1 MKQLGSFRR
10 GRMITALAMVF
21 TSVVVWG
28 IPEATYMESRQLDDG
43 GNRIVI
49 RSGATERT
57 FELVSG
63 VVPGLH
69 PDEGPG
75 TVRPHHVV
83 DWNGQWWVF
92 GGELA
97 CGRHAGVWKWN
108 PDSVAWERVI
118 AEGTAPDPRFDYVVW
133 QDGGKAVWC
142 SLGEQLEAWEFDLAS
157 GRWER
162 GLHGG
167 AFEASSTAL
176 FVLDDYVVWAAG
188 DQDLVV
194 LRKADGW
201 VAEFPSDA
209 WAGHLMQAAS
219 GAVVRTAAG
228 NVLEFGQDE
237 HRLNRYDYGEKVRF
251 ADFRSPGEMGAVGPS
266 NERGTESLELPWV
279 LLVLSWVGFGGW
291 VWYQRNAQP
300 APSPSDPRP
309 KEAVSLPASSVAS
322 IAHWSEPLRS
332 LVLSSKRS
340 YTAVE
345 LDVLWNIHNI
355 ESPETL
361 RAKRSRIIQG
371 VNTEFNLL
379 YGYDLVRRKRD
390 DNDRRKVLYHVAALP
405 PNLAKSLQRD
415 GVHEFH
421 ADNGSDGS
429 DRVTE
434 DGE

>member
-1 MKQLGSFRR
+1 MKQLGSLRR
-10 GRMITALAMVF
+10 GRLITALVMVC

-28 IPEATYMESRQLDDG
+28 IPEATYMESRQLDEG

-49 RSGATERT
+49 RSGSTERT
-57 FELVSG
+57 FELVAG

-75 TVRPHHVV
+75 AVRPHHLV
-83 DWNGQWWVF
+83 DWNGQWWAF

-97 CGRHAGVWKWN
+97 CGRHASVWKWN
-108 PDSVAWERVI
+108 PDSVAWERVM
-118 AEGTAPDPRFDYVVW
+118 AAGTTPDPRFDYVVW

-142 SLGEQLEAWEFDLAS
+142 SLAEQLETWDFDLAS
-157 GRWER
+157 GRWKSGVR
-162 GLHGG
+162 GGT
-167 AFEASSTAL
+167 FKASSTGR
-176 FVLDDYVVWAAG
+176 FVLDDYVVWVAG

-219 GAVVRTAAG
+219 AAVVRTSAG

-251 ADFRSPGEMGAVGPS
+251 ADFRAPVEMGAVRPS
-266 NERGTESLELPWV
+266 NEGGAESLGLPWG

-291 VWYQRNAQP
+291 VWYQRNVQP
-300 APSPSDPRP
+300 EPLPSDPGP
-309 KEAVSLPASSVAS
+309 KESVSLPASSVAS

-332 LVLSSKRS
+332 VVLSSKRS
-340 YTAVE
+340 YSAVE

-415 GVHEFH
+415 GMHQLH
-421 ADNGSDGS
+421 TDDGSDGS